1 MKQFKEYIL
10 EKSEVNEIFKRQDEF
25 IKKMIDRWKKD
36 KCLKPFDL
44 YFKWKNREIS
54 TGEWRETSKEDI
66 RKMRFTASD
75 MVNDEYDKENRDE
88 ELIQILDAI
97 EIELINIE
105 GLFK

>member
-10 EKSEVNEIFKRQDEF
+10 EKSEVNEFFKKQDEF
-25 IKKMIDRWKKD
+25 TKKMINMWKKD
-36 KCLKPFDL
+36 ERLKPFDL
-44 YFKWKNREIS
+44 YFKWKNHDIS
-54 TGEWRETSKEDI
+54 TGEWRKISKENI

-75 MVNDEYDKENRDE
+75 MLNDEYDKENPDE

-97 EIELINIE
+97 EMELINIE